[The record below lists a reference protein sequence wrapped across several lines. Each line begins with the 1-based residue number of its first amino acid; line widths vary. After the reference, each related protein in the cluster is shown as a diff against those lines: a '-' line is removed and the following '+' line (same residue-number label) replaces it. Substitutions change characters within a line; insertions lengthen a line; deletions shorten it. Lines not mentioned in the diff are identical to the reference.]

1 MGVICL
7 QKMPEIAECDSLR
20 SVSSEDIS
28 QSPKT
33 YCWAANP
40 AHGSGRRLHLL
51 QMLVLPFIP
60 IMALIAQ
67 TAVVLH
73 KVVVY
78 RQEVTDIETQVGC
91 V

>member
-1 MGVICL
+1 MIEP
-7 QKMPEIAECDSLR
+7 KETDSLR
-20 SVSSEDIS
+20 SISSDDIS

-40 AHGSGRRLHLL
+40 AHGNGRRLHLL

-78 RQEVTDIETQVGC
+78 RQEVTDIETQVSY
-91 V
+91 